1 MHYRV
6 SRPFWTGRI
15 RRRFVL
21 IWAGTSSART
31 SEPSRPGLFRCSL
44 STARD
49 LVARFGTVEWGQEPP
64 MVLDK
69 YEAHAAF
76 LRCHSGS
83 DLHHLGNGAGPL
95 SGLITHR
102 QLGDYQ

>member
-6 SRPFWTGRI
+6 SRPSWTGRI

-21 IWAGTSSART
+21 TGT
-31 SEPSRPGLFRCSL
+31 SEPSRPGPFRCPL

-49 LVARFGTVEWGQEPP
+49 LVARFGAVEGGQDTP
-64 MVLDK
+64 MVLDR
-69 YEAHAAF
+69 YQAHAAF
-76 LRCHSGS
+76 LPCRSGN

-95 SGLITHR
+95 SGLITHP